1 MRSLILAVVM
11 AVVAAGAASAQ
22 ETPAA
27 VQTTPSQDYTD
38 EWRRN
43 FIAGCVEGSN
53 GLQSNVC
60 ECSLRSIELVVPFAE
75 SDALDREH
83 AAGRPGNRDT
93 IETYR
98 SIVQSCLAAS
108 DA

>member
-1 MRSLILAVVM
+1 MRALILAVVTIV
-11 AVVAAGAASAQ
+11 AVGAASAR
-22 ETPAA
+22 ETPTAA
-27 VQTTPSQDYTD
+27 QAAPSPGYTD

-43 FIAGCVEGSN
+43 FITGCIEGSY
-53 GLQSNVC
+53 GLQSEVC
-60 ECSLRSIELVVPFAE
+60 ECSLRSIELIVPFADSE
-75 SDALDREH
+75 ALDREH
-83 AAGRPGNRDT
+83 AAGLPGNRDT

>member
-1 MRSLILAVVM
+1 MRTLIIAMV
-11 AVVAAGAASAQ
+11 AAFVAAGAVAAQ

-27 VQTTPSQDYTD
+27 VQATPPPGYSD

-43 FIAGCVEGSN
+43 FIAGCVETSN
-53 GLQSNVC
+53 GLQPAVC
-60 ECSLRSIELVVPFAE
+60 ECSLRSIELVVPFAD
-75 SDALDREH
+75 SDALDRER
-83 AAGRPGNRDT
+83 AAGRPGNRST

-98 SIVQSCLAAS
+98 SIVQSCMAAS

>member
-1 MRSLILAVVM
+1 
-11 AVVAAGAASAQ
+11 
-22 ETPAA
+22 
-27 VQTTPSQDYTD
+27 
-38 EWRRN
+38 
-43 FIAGCVEGSN
+43 
-53 GLQSNVC
+53 LQSEVC

-75 SDALDREH
+75 SDELDREH

-98 SIVQSCLAAS
+98 SIVQSCLAMS

>member
-1 MRSLILAVVM
+1 MRALILAVVTIV
-11 AVVAAGAASAQ
+11 AVGAASAR
-22 ETPAA
+22 ETPTAA
-27 VQTTPSQDYTD
+27 QAAPSPGYTD

-43 FIAGCVEGSN
+43 FITGCIEGSN
-53 GLQSNVC
+53 GLQSEVC
-60 ECSLRSIELVVPFAE
+60 ECS
-75 SDALDREH
+75 LDREH
-83 AAGRPGNRDT
+83 AAGLPGNRDT

>member
-1 MRSLILAVVM
+1 MRSLILAMLM
-11 AVVAAGAASAQ
+11 AVAAGAASAQ

-27 VQTTPSQDYTD
+27 VQTTPAQDYTD

-53 GLQSNVC
+53 GLQSEVC

-98 SIVQSCLAAS
+98 SIVQSCLAMS